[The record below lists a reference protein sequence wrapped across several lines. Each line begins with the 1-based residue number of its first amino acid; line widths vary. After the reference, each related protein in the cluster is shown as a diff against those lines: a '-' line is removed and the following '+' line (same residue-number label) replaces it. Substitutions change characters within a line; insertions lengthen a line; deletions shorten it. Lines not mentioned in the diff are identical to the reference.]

1 MRVGMSRENQKKR
14 IVEAAAGLI
23 HKQGFHSTGIQEIL
37 DIAKIP
43 RGSFYFYFK
52 NKQELGLHVIGYFG
66 RELQA
71 MARQQLRE
79 PGPSA
84 LAGLRRLFSAFA
96 ENFEE
101 SGFCGGCP
109 IGNLAQELSDENEEF
124 REAIAG
130 VIEGMRSEIA
140 GHLRRARDLGEVPA
154 GTPIDET
161 ADFIVNSWQGA
172 VLRMKVTKSAE
183 PIRLFDRMIFDG
195 LLGGAKRSRRE

>member
-1 MRVGMSRENQKKR
+1 MRAGMSRENQKKR
-14 IVEAAAGLI
+14 IVEAAASLI
-23 HKQGFHSTGIQEIL
+23 HKRGFHSTGIQEIL
-37 DIAKIP
+37 NAARIP

-52 NKQELGLHVIGYFG
+52 NKQELGIHVIGYFG

-71 MARQQLRE
+71 MARQQLQE

-84 LAGLRRLFSAFA
+84 LAGLRRLFAAFA

-124 REAIAG
+124 REAIAR

-140 GHLRRARDLGEVPA
+140 AHLRKARDLGEIPA
-154 GTPIDET
+154 AAPIDET
-161 ADFIVNSWQGA
+161 ADFIVNCWQGA

-195 LLGGAKRSRRE
+195 LLGSAGRSRRE